1 MLSLL
6 HRAEMMV
13 MSMARSAATSLLI
26 TIAMIIKVDAL
37 HNASVSNAAVGSVA
51 ILYFCPSALVS
62 FCDLFEML
70 PSFFCI
76 QATLTFIYRIPI
88 PHRPSSVNSVSVRS
102 LAFNV
107 RRLLFAALLLQE
119 KM

>member
-13 MSMARSAATSLLI
+13 MSMARSAATSSLI
-26 TIAMIIKVDAL
+26 TIAMIKVDAL

-107 RRLLFAALLLQE
+107 RRLLYAALLLQE